1 MLIFFVSLVACVAL
15 IFLLRKLA
23 RGWGM
28 LDVPDERKKHAHPTP
43 TVGGIAMFGAVLLA
57 VKFGLALPYP
67 QQILLACSAALV
79 ALGVFDDK
87 HNLSV
92 NLRLMIQVTLALIVI
107 VGAQGS
113 VTYLGSVFGMPIN
126 LGLLVLPFSLIG
138 FVGSINA
145 MNMIDGADGMA
156 GSMALITMIGVAIL
170 CSIAPFGISLTLPLA
185 LLGAIAGFL
194 VFNSRIFMS
203 RAKIF
208 MGDAGSMWLGLMLG
222 WLMVKIFQHAVN
234 PVVVFWLF
242 GLPLIDTLAVMFR
255 RMRSKKSPF
264 KADRTHLHHVLEMR
278 GFSAGRAV
286 LIAALAQAVLVTIGV
301 TFYLL
306 HTPTVIVLGSFIAL
320 FGLYYSR
327 MRHRKR
333 H

>member
-1 MLIFFVSLVACVAL
+1 MSIFFVSFFVCVVL

-28 LDVPDERKKHAHPTP
+28 LDHPDERKQHTHPTP
-43 TVGGIAMFGAVLLA
+43 TVGGIAMFVAVLIA
-57 VKFGLALPYP
+57 VKFGLALTYP

-87 HNLSV
+87 HNLAV

-107 VGAQGS
+107 LGAQGTVS
-113 VTYLGSVFGMPIN
+113 HIGTIFGIPLN
-126 LGLLVLPFSLIG
+126 LGLLAVPLSLIA
-138 FVGSINA
+138 FVGGINA

-156 GSMALITMIGVAIL
+156 GGMALITMIGVVIL
-170 CSIAPFGISLTLPLA
+170 CSMGALDIPLNLPVA
-185 LLGAIAGFL
+185 LLGALAGFL
-194 VFNSRIFMS
+194 TFNSRVFMS

-208 MGDAGSMWLGLMLG
+208 MGDAGSMWLGLVLG
-222 WLMVKIFQHAVN
+222 WFMAKICQQASDPSVI
-234 PVVVFWLF
+234 FWLF

-278 GFSAGRAV
+278 GLSAGRAV
-286 LIAALAQAVLVTIGV
+286 LIAALAQAVLVTIGI

-306 HTPTVIVLGSFIAL
+306 QTPTVIVLGSFVVL
-320 FGLYYSR
+320 FGIYYSK

-333 H
+333 

>member
-1 MLIFFVSLVACVAL
+1 MSIFFVSFFVCVVL

-28 LDVPDERKKHAHPTP
+28 LDHPDERKQHTHPTP
-43 TVGGIAMFGAVLLA
+43 TVGGIAMFVAVLIA
-57 VKFGLALPYP
+57 VKFGLALTYP

-87 HNLSV
+87 HNLAV

-107 VGAQGS
+107 LGAQGTVS
-113 VTYLGSVFGMPIN
+113 HIGTIFGIPLN
-126 LGLLVLPFSLIG
+126 LGLLAVPLSLIA
-138 FVGSINA
+138 FVGGINA

-156 GSMALITMIGVAIL
+156 GGMALITMIGVVIL
-170 CSIAPFGISLTLPLA
+170 CSMGALDIPLNLPVA
-185 LLGAIAGFL
+185 LLGALAGFL
-194 VFNSRIFMS
+194 TFNSRVFMS

-208 MGDAGSMWLGLMLG
+208 MGDAGSMWLGLVLG
-222 WLMVKIFQHAVN
+222 WFMAKICQQASDPSVI
-234 PVVVFWLF
+234 FWLF

-278 GFSAGRAV
+278 
-286 LIAALAQAVLVTIGV
+286 
-301 TFYLL
+301 
-306 HTPTVIVLGSFIAL
+306 
-320 FGLYYSR
+320 
-327 MRHRKR
+327 
-333 H
+333 